1 MTTGEFTEH
10 LKTTFYLLDVLR
22 QLGPNGVS
30 DRPTVSRFMLR
41 YVIRSSDDVMT
52 FVLRSYLVSG

>member
-1 MTTGEFTEH
+1 VTTGEFTEH

-30 DRPTVSRFMLR
+30 DRSIDLRFTLR
-41 YVIRSSDDVMT
+41 HVIRSSYDIVT
-52 FVLRSYLVSG
+52 FVLR